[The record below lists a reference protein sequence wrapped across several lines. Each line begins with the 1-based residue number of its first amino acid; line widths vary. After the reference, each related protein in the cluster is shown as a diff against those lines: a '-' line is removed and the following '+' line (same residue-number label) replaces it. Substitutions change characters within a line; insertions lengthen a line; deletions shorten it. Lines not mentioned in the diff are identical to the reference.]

1 MGACSPRKIFE
12 FNAVRWLLRLF
23 WGPKH
28 HYYLLLLSWHGNK
41 ILIHF
46 TFACMEV
53 SIHRRFQSPGEPRE
67 GVTHASQSE
76 FCLVF
81 SLIIFRAMPAENV
94 WPSCSKSVCSQ
105 VSAVLW
111 TMVLVRAWICT
122 DDMRASRQQAN
133 GRRCYLSQNI
143 GPAVAGSAGPA
154 PPPLVLYT
162 CTIFN
167 KSSACY
173 SIEVLS
179 RELVCHAI
187 TEDTTSCS
195 KMLQLL
201 KCAGTPCYSSDL
213 YMNPS
218 APNLPFPATAG
229 EAPHCV
235 SALHI
240 LMMTVVQI
248 ITLTCPHRY
257 DNTVAWLLKLLC

>member
-1 MGACSPRKIFE
+1 
-12 FNAVRWLLRLF
+12 
-23 WGPKH
+23 
-28 HYYLLLLSWHGNK
+28 
-41 ILIHF
+41 
-46 TFACMEV
+46 
-53 SIHRRFQSPGEPRE
+53 
-67 GVTHASQSE
+67 
-76 FCLVF
+76 
-81 SLIIFRAMPAENV
+81 MPAENV
-94 WPSCSKSVCSQ
+94 WASRSKCVCSQ

-111 TMVLVRAWICT
+111 TVALVRAWICT
-122 DDMRASRQQAN
+122 DDTRASRQQAK
-133 GRRCYLSQNI
+133 GRRCYFSQNI

-154 PPPLVLYT
+154 PSPLVLYT

-218 APNLPFPATAG
+218 APNHSLQLQVKLPI
-229 EAPHCV
+229 V
-235 SALHI
+235 SVHF
-240 LMMTVVQI
+240 TF
-248 ITLTCPHRY
+248 
-257 DNTVAWLLKLLC
+257 